1 MTAFVLDC
9 SIAMTWCFEDEA
21 RPDTD
26 RLLDRVRDDGAIVPA
41 LWYWEV
47 ANVLNSAVR
56 RGRLASGDV
65 ATRVGLL
72 AVLPIEVDQDAASR
86 AWRETLMLAQGQS
99 LTAYDAAYLELAIR
113 RRAELATRDKDL
125 QIAATRLGLTVLP

>member
-21 RPDTD
+21 SLDSD
-26 RLLDRVRDDGAIVPA
+26 RLLDCLRNEGAIVPA

-56 RGRLASGDV
+56 RGRLASSEV
-65 ATRVGLL
+65 AVRLRLL
-72 AVLPIEVDQDAASR
+72 SVLPIEVDQDGVSR
-86 AWRETLMLAQGQS
+86 AWRETLALAQAES

-113 RRAELATRDKDL
+113 HGAELATRDKDL
-125 QIAATRLGLTVLP
+125 EGAAARLGLTVIP